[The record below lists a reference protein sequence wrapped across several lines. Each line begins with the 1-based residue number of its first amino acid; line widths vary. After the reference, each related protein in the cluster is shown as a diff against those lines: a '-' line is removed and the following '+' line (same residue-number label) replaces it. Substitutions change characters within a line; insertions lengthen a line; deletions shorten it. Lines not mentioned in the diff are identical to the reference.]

1 MRRRVRNVCV
11 CVCVRACACVRA
23 CVRACNVLGRLQ
35 EQEER
40 ETDRDGQ
47 TDREKMFEKLS
58 TEVQRDAMHAQE
70 EDDYIA
76 RGMHV
81 AHAVGAR
88 WGRLRT

>member
-1 MRRRVRNVCV
+1 
-11 CVCVRACACVRA
+11 
-23 CVRACNVLGRLQ
+23 
-35 EQEER
+35 
-40 ETDRDGQ
+40 
-47 TDREKMFEKLS
+47 MFEKLS
-58 TEVQRDAMHAQE
+58 TEVPRDAMHAQE